1 MIFNT
6 LKHVMGELRD
16 QSDHYLLDPP
26 LLGELITALRGL
38 GYSVIGPV
46 VREGAI
52 VYDEIESASQ
62 LPVGLRDRQGPGY
75 YRLEERGDKA
85 FFGFVVGPHSWKR
98 FLYPPRVK
106 LFTVSRKGEVTPN
119 NVLGKKLAFIG
130 VRGCELAA
138 ISVLDKVLLGGPYV
152 DPVYS
157 AMRREVFIVAVNCT
171 EPGENCFCLSV
182 GTGPEAGSGYD
193 IGLTE
198 VVGDGVHY
206 FVAKAGSSAGKS
218 LLERI
223 GARRATD
230 EEVSEAAARIERA
243 RTLFRK
249 GLDVN
254 GLKDLLYKNLESPVY
269 AEVAERCLAC
279 ANCTLVC
286 PTCFCTTVEEV
297 TTLSGNVAE
306 RWRRWDS
313 CFNAD
318 FSYIHGGPIRSS
330 RMSRYRQWFTHK
342 LATWI
347 DQFGVM
353 GCVGCGRCITWCPVG
368 IDITEEAAKIRQRVL
383 EVSAT

>member
-1 MIFNT
+1 
-6 LKHVMGELRD
+6 MGAKEERAGT
-16 QSDHYLLDPP
+16 DHYFLDPQQFD
-26 LLGELITALRGL
+26 ELIAALRKL

-46 VREGAI
+46 VRDGAI
-52 VYDEIESASQ
+52 LYDEIESASQ

-85 FFGFVVGPHSWKR
+85 FFGFVVGPHSWKK

-106 LFTVSRKGEVTPN
+106 LLTVSRKGEVTAHN
-119 NVLGKKLAFIG
+119 GGERKMAFIG

-157 AMRREVFIVAVNCT
+157 TKRKHVFIVAVNCT
-171 EPGENCFCLSV
+171 EPGENCFCLSI
-182 GTGPEAGSGYD
+182 GTGPEAGPGYD
-193 IGLTE
+193 ISLTE
-198 VVGDGVHY
+198 VVGDGIHY
-206 FVAKAGSSAGKS
+206 FVARAGSSEGEN

-223 GARRATD
+223 GARKATGQ
-230 EEVSEAAARIERA
+230 EISEASVRMEKSH
-243 RTLFRK
+243 TLFRK
-249 GLDVN
+249 SLDTV
-254 GLKDLLYKNLESPVY
+254 GLKELLYRNLESPVY
-269 AEVAERCLAC
+269 TEVAERCLAC

-297 TTLSGNVAE
+297 TDLSGEVAE

-318 FSYIHGGPIRSS
+318 FSYIHGGSIRSS
-330 RMSRYRQWFTHK
+330 RLSRYRQWLTHK
-342 LATWI
+342 LGTWI
-347 DQFGVM
+347 DQFGVL

-368 IDITEEAAKIRQRVL
+368 IDITEEAAKIRRREV
-383 EVSAT
+383 EVSTA